1 MNKLLLSATL
11 PLFLGP
17 ITFVLMQGI
26 KALSKTVDALPIT
39 AKRFAVAAIAVLLT
53 VVAQVTG
60 VDVSCDP
67 NGVENCLNT
76 LDAGAVKGIVAAAIA
91 YALHLAKQKKA

>member
-17 ITFVLMQGI
+17 LTFVLMQGI

-39 AKRFAVAAIAVLLT
+39 TKRFAVAAIAVLLT

-76 LDAGAVKGIVAAAIA
+76 LDAGAVKGILAAAIA
-91 YALHLAKQKKA
+91 YLLHLAKKKA